1 METDN
6 ETDTTGDW
14 GLPWNAQCPV
24 HGVARIMH
32 GKYDATNGHGRQL
45 ALDFST
51 VASPNSHSTPL
62 SSILP
67 TPSVGLALPLLPLT
81 VLPTNS
87 NLSSL
92 RLKYVPRC
100 GMSRPVVGPSSP
112 PGNVWHP
119 EWVLA
124 CLRVACGCLRWSGHE
139 SDLPGDPRG
148 PR

>member
-32 GKYDATNGHGRQL
+32 RKYDATNGHGRQL

-67 TPSVGLALPLLPLT
+67 TPSVGLVGLPLLPLT
-81 VLPTNS
+81 VLPMRFQHVVAAPQICTTMWHVEACS
-87 NLSSL
+87 WSLLSPRQ
-92 RLKYVPRC
+92 RLA
-100 GMSRPVVGPSSP
+100 SRVGARVFES
-112 PGNVWHP
+112 G
-119 EWVLA
+119 
-124 CLRVACGCLRWSGHE
+124 LRVSEVVR
-139 SDLPGDPRG
+139 P
-148 PR
+148 